1 MCGRFTLFAS
11 IPVLSKTFEA
21 PVGDDLAPRYNIAP
35 TQPVLVLR
43 FPPGSE
49 RREFAR
55 ARWGLIPSW
64 ARDPSVGNRL
74 INARSETAHEKPA
87 FRAAFRSRRCLIPA
101 SGFYEWRR
109 VEQKK
114 QPYFIRMRDGGL
126 FAIAGLWEA
135 WDAPDGTHVETCAI
149 LTTGANPLV
158 SPLHDRMPVIIEP
171 VQYDR
176 WLDPRI
182 GKPEDLKPLLAPYP
196 PEPMDAYPVSP
207 RVNSPAVDDPECLA
221 SYP

>member
-11 IPVLSKTFEA
+11 IPVLSKTFDA
-21 PVGDDLAPRYNIAP
+21 PVDGVLAPRYNIAP
-35 TQPVLVLR
+35 TQSVLVLR
-43 FPPGSE
+43 VPRGSD
-49 RREFAR
+49 RREFAS

-64 ARDPSVGNRL
+64 ARDPSVGSRL

-114 QPYFIRMRDGGL
+114 QPYFIRMRDVSP

-135 WDAPDGTHVETCAI
+135 RDGPDGSRTETCAI
-149 LTTGANPLV
+149 LTTGANPVV

-171 VQYDR
+171 GQYAR
-176 WLDPRI
+176 WLDPKV
-182 GKPEDLKPLLAPYP
+182 GNPEELKPLMAPYS
-196 PEPMDAYPVSP
+196 PEPMEAYPVSP
-207 RVNSPAVDDPECLA
+207 RVNNPSVDDPECLA
-221 SYP
+221 SFP